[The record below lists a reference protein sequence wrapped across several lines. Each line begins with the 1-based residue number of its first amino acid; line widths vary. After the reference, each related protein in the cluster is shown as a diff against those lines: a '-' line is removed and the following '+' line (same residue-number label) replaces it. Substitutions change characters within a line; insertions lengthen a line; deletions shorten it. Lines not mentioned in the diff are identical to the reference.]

1 MLSTPQFPWHQV
13 IMAFKTTI
21 LVIVLAALSPS
32 LYDLAQKLSLMYK
45 NAPGQFSYMN
55 NLKSSEIKFSDT
67 VKSCEDVLL
76 VESKGLA
83 IVACD
88 SGREVWNTVM
98 GIFIPGSIPNAEI
111 FAYNY
116 GNDSTSNP
124 ETLTRFEILG
134 YDPAADFHTLGI
146 AYDEETSTLFAT
158 NHRKEGRTIELF
170 KLDFD
175 TFTARHFRTI
185 RDPLFRSPNSIALLN
200 GHEFLVTNDHHFLM
214 EDSRILSTIETF
226 LGLPLATVL
235 HVDIS
240 SLLEDPAK
248 PAEVNVVARLPFS
261 NGIDFVNETTVAV
274 ASTTSTAVYFY
285 TITKPKP
292 TNATP
297 PTLTYESK
305 VKFPFWV
312 DNIQISE
319 NGTLFAAGHPHPPT
333 LSKYAF
339 SRHDCGSPEILAAA
353 DSSFQEYCRTAQGF
367 SGVSKWTESG
377 GVEDVYFSDEY
388 PTSSTAVFD
397 SKRKVGIITGLYAS
411 GILVWRE

>member
-1 MLSTPQFPWHQV
+1 
-13 IMAFKTTI
+13 MAFKTAI

-32 LYDLAQKLSLMYK
+32 LYDLAQKLLLMYN
-45 NAPGQFSYMN
+45 NAPERFLDIN
-55 NLKSSEIKFSDT
+55 NLQSPEVKFSDT
-67 VKSCEDVLL
+67 IKSCEDVLL

-88 SGREVWNTVM
+88 PGREVWNTVM
-98 GIFIPGSIPNAEI
+98 GVFIPGSIPNAEI
-111 FAYNY
+111 YAYNY
-116 GNDSTSNP
+116 GNAGTSDSES
-124 ETLTRFEILG
+124 LTRFEILG
-134 YDPAADFHTLGI
+134 YEPGADFHTLGI
-146 AYDEETSTLFAT
+146 AYDEETSTLFVT

-170 KLDFD
+170 KLDFGA
-175 TFTARHFRTI
+175 FTARHFRTI
-185 RDPLFRSPNSIALLN
+185 QHPLFRSPNSIALLN
-200 GHEFLVTNDHHFLM
+200 SHEFLVTNDHHFLM
-214 EDSRILSTIETF
+214 EHSRFLSTVETL

-240 SLLEDPAK
+240 PLLEDPAT
-248 PAEVNVVARLPFS
+248 PAKVNVVARLPFP
-261 NGIDFVNETTVAV
+261 NGIEIVNETTVAI

-285 TITKPKP
+285 TMTKPKSI
-292 TNATP
+292 NATSP
-297 PTLTYESK
+297 ILTYKSK

-353 DSSFQEYCRTAQGF
+353 DPSLQEYCRTAQAF

-377 GVEDVYFSDEY
+377 GVEHIYFSDEY

-397 SKRKVGIITGLYAS
+397 SKKKVGIITGLYAN